1 MKKRVFFLPLVAAL
15 ALTGCSSDEPDN
27 GGQAAEGAHYLA
39 VNIVNTPT
47 GGGSKYASGDNPGD
61 QNPGNP
67 NGATYENGLE
77 KENEVKNVRFYFFNE
92 NGVPI
97 PVKAGKSV
105 NYYDWENPG
114 STGETGKPNVEKVL
128 QAVLL
133 IETSAGDVLPQQ
145 IAAVVNPDLE
155 KLGSGS
161 MNLATLVSTTG
172 NFANPAND
180 ATNPRFIMYNSV
192 YMSSDKKIV
201 QATRVNASNYKNSAD
216 AAQKNPVIIHVERNV
231 AKVRLTSSLSADS
244 KGLIQ
249 VKDKEGNAI
258 MVGGKPVYVKLDGWN
273 VTATLQYA
281 YTGKQLDASWYGIND
296 FFGNGE
302 PWNNP
307 EYFRSY
313 WAAKCTKNSVNM
325 FSDFNESKKFG
336 FAAGSNYTYCNEN
349 GQRVGDELLP
359 TEVIVGA
366 TLCDADGNPFT
377 VTEYAGIR
385 YADNEKFEQL
395 KNVYLTQMRNSEHS
409 HYKKT
414 VVNGEQIYTEIGLE
428 DITFKTATEA
438 GVVGT
443 DNIGGYY
450 VYACL
455 TPEAEKADWY
465 TSNEQ
470 NNTKTTT
477 PEEINTHLKQQQHA
491 KIWNKG
497 MTYYYFDIKHIGNR
511 FGTIRN
517 HIYDANLTN
526 LYGLGTPV
534 YNPVETIYPQ
544 KPVKDDTF
552 IAAQIKIL
560 TWRVLTQSITLDW
573 GD

>member
-1 MKKRVFFLPLVAAL
+1 MKKRFFFLPLVAAL

-47 GGGSKYASGDNPGD
+47 GGGSKYATGDNPGD
-61 QNPGNP
+61 QNTGDP

-77 KENEVKNVRFYFFNE
+77 KENKVTNVRFYFFNE
-92 NGVPI
+92 NGVAV

-105 NYYDWENPG
+105 NYYDWENPEA
-114 STGETGKPNVEKVL
+114 TGETGKPNVEKVL

-133 IETSAGDVLPQQ
+133 IETNAGDVLPQK
-145 IAAVVNPDLE
+145 IAAVVNPDVE
-155 KLGSGS
+155 KLGDRS
-161 MNLATLVSTTG
+161 MNLNALVDAAE
-172 NFANPAND
+172 NFAIPANEE
-180 ATNPRFIMYNSV
+180 TPRFIMFNSV
-192 YMSSDKKIV
+192 YLGVDRKSV
-201 QATRVNASNYKNSAD
+201 QATSVDASYYEKSAD
-216 AAQKNPVIIHVERNV
+216 EAKHNPVIIHVERNV
-231 AKVRLTSSLSADS
+231 AKVRLTSSLTADANN
-244 KGLIQ
+244 LIQ
-249 VKDKEGNAI
+249 VKDNKGNAI
-258 MVGGKPVYVKLDGWN
+258 MVGGKPVYVKLNGWN

-281 YTGKQLDASWYGIND
+281 YTGKHLDATWYGRD
-296 FFGNGE
+296 LFGNGE

-307 EYFRSY
+307 QYFRSY
-313 WAAKCTKNSVNM
+313 WAAKCTDNSVNL
-325 FSDFNESKKFG
+325 FTNFDESKKFG

-349 GQRVGDELLP
+349 GERTGDELIP

-385 YADNEKFEQL
+385 YADNATFNQL
-395 KNVYLTQMRNSEHS
+395 KKVYLAQLRNSEHS

-414 VVNGEQIYTEIGLE
+414 VVNGEQIYTEISSE

-443 DNIGGYY
+443 DHIGGYY

-470 NNTKTTT
+470 NNTNNTTAQ
-477 PEEINTHLKQQQHA
+477 EINAHLMEQQHA
-491 KIWNKG
+491 KIWKNG

-511 FGTIRN
+511 YGTIRN

-534 YNPVETIYPQ
+534 YNPSETIYPQ

-560 TWRVLTQSITLDW
+560 TWRVLTQKVTLDW